1 MTSGGKQ
8 YLTLLYHVV
17 VPLMTR
23 SQIVDR
29 NDYIHEGFEIKK
41 RNRQISWQF
50 PGVRPKK
57 SELSHQITVHCLTL
71 L

>member
-1 MTSGGKQ
+1 MTG
-8 YLTLLYHVV
+8 
-17 VPLMTR
+17 